1 MLKRS
6 LLQNSKKLYRNKILI
21 RSSRKI
27 HKYLSLAI
35 SAQLLLWTISGIYF
49 SFNKIEDV
57 RGSQYL
63 KPKEII
69 ETAKEIKI
77 EAQQA
82 LILVAEK
89 TYLTPKS
96 VTEITEN
103 ESGSEYRGRS
113 LPLYKI
119 EAISEKNKEI
129 NVYVDPFSKKIVAVR
144 SNQWRI
150 WDFMWGIHIMDWD
163 ERDNIGNIFLKLFSI
178 LALLSALSG
187 IYLFFKSSRERK
199 LTES

>member
-1 MLKRS
+1 M
-6 LLQNSKKLYRNKILI
+6 I
-21 RSSRKI
+21 RSPRKI

-35 SAQLLLWTISGIYF
+35 SVQLLLWTISGIYF

-63 KPKEII
+63 KPKEVI
-69 ETAKEIKI
+69 ETTKGIKI
-77 EAQQA
+77 EAKQA

-199 LTES
+199 LTEN

>member
-6 LLQNSKKLYRNKILI
+6 LPQNSKKLYRNKILI
-21 RSSRKI
+21 RSPRKI

-63 KPKEII
+63 KPKEVI
-69 ETAKEIKI
+69 ETTKGIKL

-82 LILVAEK
+82 LTLVVEK
-89 TYLTPKS
+89 TYLTPKA
-96 VTEITEN
+96 VIEITEE
-103 ESGSEYRGRS
+103 ESGAEYRGRS

-119 EAISEKNKEI
+119 ETISEDSKEI
-129 NVYVDPFSKKIVAVR
+129 NVYVDPFSKEIVAVR

-163 ERDNIGNIFLKLFSI
+163 ERDNIGNIFLKIFSI

-187 IYLFFKSSRERK
+187 IYLFFASSSK
-199 LTES
+199 IKN

>member
-1 MLKRS
+1 MLKRL
-6 LLQNSKKLYRNKILI
+6 LLQNCKKLYRINLI

-35 SAQLLLWTISGIYF
+35 SIQLLLWTVSGIYF

-63 KPKEII
+63 KPKEVI
-69 ETAKEIKI
+69 ETTNGIKI

-82 LILVAEK
+82 LTLVVEK
-89 TYLTPKS
+89 THLTPKA
-96 VTEITEN
+96 VIEITEE
-103 ESGSEYRGRS
+103 ESGAEYRGRS

-119 EAISEKNKEI
+119 ETISEDSKKI
-129 NVYVDPFSKKIVAVR
+129 NVYVNPFSKEIVAVR

-163 ERDNIGNIFLKLFSI
+163 ERDNIGNIFLKIFSI

-187 IYLFFKSSRERK
+187 IYLFFTSSSK
-199 LTES
+199 IKN

>member
-1 MLKRS
+1 MLKRL
-6 LLQNSKKLYRNKILI
+6 LLQNCKKLYRINLI

-35 SAQLLLWTISGIYF
+35 SIQLLLWTVSGIYF

-63 KPKEII
+63 KPKEVI
-69 ETAKEIKI
+69 ETTKGIKI

-82 LILVAEK
+82 STLVVEK
-89 TYLTPKS
+89 TYLTPKA
-96 VTEITEN
+96 VIEITEE
-103 ESGSEYRGRS
+103 ESGAEYRGRS

-119 EAISEKNKEI
+119 ETTSEDSKEI
-129 NVYVDPFSKKIVAVR
+129 NVYVDPFSKEIVAVR

-163 ERDNIGNIFLKLFSI
+163 ERDNIGNIFLKIFSI

-187 IYLFFKSSRERK
+187 IYLFFTSSSK
-199 LTES
+199 IKN

>member
-6 LLQNSKKLYRNKILI
+6 LPQNSKKLYRNKILI
-21 RSSRKI
+21 RSPRKI

-96 VTEITEN
+96 VVEITEE
-103 ESGSEYRGRS
+103 ESGAEYRGRS

-119 EAISEKNKEI
+119 EAISEDSKEI
-129 NVYVDPFSKKIVAVR
+129 NVYVDPFSKEIVAVR

-150 WDFMWGIHIMDWD
+150 WDFMWGIHIMDWN
-163 ERDNIGNIFLKLFSI
+163 ERDNIGNIFLKIFSI
-178 LALLSALSG
+178 LALISSLSG
-187 IYLFFKSSRERK
+187 IYLFFTSTNRLKG
-199 LTES
+199 

>member
-1 MLKRS
+1 MLKRL
-6 LLQNSKKLYRNKILI
+6 LLQNFKKLYRNKILI
-21 RSSRKI
+21 RSPRKI

-63 KPKEII
+63 KPKEVI
-69 ETAKEIKI
+69 ETAKGIKI

-82 LILVAEK
+82 SILVAKK

-96 VTEITEN
+96 VIEITEE
-103 ESGSEYRGRS
+103 ESGAEYRGRS

-119 EAISEKNKEI
+119 ETISEDNKEI
-129 NVYVDPFSKKIVAVR
+129 NVYVDPFSKEIVAVR

-150 WDFMWGIHIMDWD
+150 WDFMWGIHIMDWN
-163 ERDNIGNIFLKLFSI
+163 ERDNIGNIFLKIFSI
-178 LALLSALSG
+178 LALISSLSG
-187 IYLFFKSSRERK
+187 IYLFFTSASRVK
-199 LTES
+199 G

>member
-1 MLKRS
+1 MLKRL
-6 LLQNSKKLYRNKILI
+6 LLQNCKKLYRINLI

-35 SAQLLLWTISGIYF
+35 SIQLLLWTVSGIYF

-63 KPKEII
+63 KPKEVI
-69 ETAKEIKI
+69 ETTKGIKI

-82 LILVAEK
+82 LTLVVEK
-89 TYLTPKS
+89 TYLTPKA
-96 VTEITEN
+96 VIEITEE
-103 ESGSEYRGRS
+103 ESGAEYRGRS

-119 EAISEKNKEI
+119 ETISEDSKEI
-129 NVYVDPFSKKIVAVR
+129 NVYVDPFSKEIVAVR

>member
-1 MLKRS
+1 MLLNYKKRY
-6 LLQNSKKLYRNKILI
+6 KNKILI

-35 SAQLLLWTISGIYF
+35 SVQLLLWTISGIYF

-63 KPKEII
+63 KSTEVI
-69 ETAKEIKI
+69 ETPRSNKI
-77 EAQQA
+77 DPKRA
-82 LILVAEK
+82 LSIVSDK
-89 TYLTPKS
+89 TFLNP
-96 VTEITEN
+96 VEVLEITEDQP
-103 ESGSEYRGRS
+103 GSEYRGRP

-119 EAISEKNKEI
+119 EALSEEDEKI
-129 NVYVDPFSKKIVAVR
+129 NVYLDPYSEKIVAIR

-150 WDFMWGIHIMDWD
+150 WDFMWGIHIMDWN
-163 ERDNIGNIFLKLFSI
+163 ERDNIGNIFLKVFSI

-187 IYLFFKSSRERK
+187 IYLFLYSNKK
-199 LTES
+199 GG

>member
-1 MLKRS
+1 MLKRL
-6 LLQNSKKLYRNKILI
+6 LLQNCKKLYRINLI

-35 SAQLLLWTISGIYF
+35 SIQLLLWTVSGIYF

-63 KPKEII
+63 KPKEVI
-69 ETAKEIKI
+69 ETTKGIKI

-82 LILVAEK
+82 LTRVVEK
-89 TYLTPKS
+89 TYLTPKA
-96 VTEITEN
+96 VIEITEE
-103 ESGSEYRGRS
+103 ESGAEYRGRS

-119 EAISEKNKEI
+119 ETISEDSKEI
-129 NVYVDPFSKKIVAVR
+129 NVYVDPFSKEIVAVR

-163 ERDNIGNIFLKLFSI
+163 ERDNIGNIFLKIFSI

-187 IYLFFKSSRERK
+187 IYLFFTSSSK
-199 LTES
+199 IKN

>member
-1 MLKRS
+1 M
-6 LLQNSKKLYRNKILI
+6 
-21 RSSRKI
+21 
-27 HKYLSLAI
+27 AI

-49 SFNKIEDV
+49 SFNNIEDV

-63 KPKEII
+63 KPKEVI
-69 ETAKEIKI
+69 ETAKGIKI

-82 LILVAEK
+82 IDLVAEK

-96 VTEITEN
+96 VIEITEE
-103 ESGSEYRGRS
+103 ESGAEYRGRS

-119 EAISEKNKEI
+119 KTISEDSKEI
-129 NVYVDPFSKKIVAVR
+129 NVYVDPFSKEIVAVR

-163 ERDNIGNIFLKLFSI
+163 E
-178 LALLSALSG
+178 
-187 IYLFFKSSRERK
+187 
-199 LTES
+199 

>member
-1 MLKRS
+1 MIKS
-6 LLQNSKKLYRNKILI
+6 P
-21 RSSRKI
+21 RKI

-49 SFNKIEDV
+49 SFNNIEDV

-63 KPKEII
+63 KPKEVI
-69 ETAKEIKI
+69 ETAKGIKI

-82 LILVAEK
+82 IDLVAEK

-96 VTEITEN
+96 VIEITEE
-103 ESGSEYRGRS
+103 ESGAEYRGRS

-119 EAISEKNKEI
+119 KTISEDSKEI
-129 NVYVDPFSKKIVAVR
+129 NVYVDPFSKEIVAVR

-150 WDFMWGIHIMDWD
+150 WDFMWGIHIMDWN
-163 ERDNIGNIFLKLFSI
+163 ERDNIGNIFLKIFSI
-178 LALLSALSG
+178 LALISSLSG
-187 IYLFFKSSRERK
+187 IYLFFTSASRPK
-199 LTES
+199 G

>member
-1 MLKRS
+1 MLKRL
-6 LLQNSKKLYRNKILI
+6 LLQNCKKLYRINLI

-35 SAQLLLWTISGIYF
+35 SIQLLLWTVSGIYF

-63 KPKEII
+63 KPKEVI
-69 ETAKEIKI
+69 ETTKGIKI

-82 LILVAEK
+82 LTLVVEK
-89 TYLTPKS
+89 THLTPKA
-96 VTEITEN
+96 VIEITEE
-103 ESGSEYRGRS
+103 ESGAEYRGRS

-119 EAISEKNKEI
+119 ETISEDSKEI
-129 NVYVDPFSKKIVAVR
+129 NVYVDPFSKEIVAVR

-163 ERDNIGNIFLKLFSI
+163 ERDNIGNIFLKIFSI

-187 IYLFFKSSRERK
+187 IYLFFTSSNK
-199 LTES
+199 IKN